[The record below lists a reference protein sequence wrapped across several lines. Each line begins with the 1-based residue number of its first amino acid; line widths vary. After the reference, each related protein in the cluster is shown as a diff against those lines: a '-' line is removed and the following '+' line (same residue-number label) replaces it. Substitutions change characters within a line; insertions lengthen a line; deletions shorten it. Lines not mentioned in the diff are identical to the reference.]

1 MRVHGWLNA
10 WNYFYKQQ
18 ATAWLRAWPSTTANL
33 LRDISFQI
41 RLAIL
46 LGLLSII
53 TKQLGQL
60 TNGKA

>member
-18 ATAWLRAWPSTTANL
+18 LIAWLRAWPSKTKTIL
-33 LRDISFQI
+33 IDISFQI
-41 RLAIL
+41 RLAVLFAL
-46 LGLLSII
+46 LGII
-53 TKQLGQL
+53 TKQLAQL